1 LQCIHGFIKGHSIK
15 SENGCRLERL
25 EAMWPSLFLLHAGV
39 QCLEVGPHKL
49 EEEVRR
55 HRLDQTELHLLH
67 HIIMARLGESSWTKY
82 LKRHQTLNVGFSKKL
97 TCKRYLAA
105 GVYLF

>member
-1 LQCIHGFIKGHSIK
+1 MGFSLQCIHGSIKGHSTK

-39 QCLEVGPHKL
+39 QRLEVGPHKL

-67 HIIMARLGESSWTKY
+67 HIIMARLGET
-82 LKRHQTLNVGFSKKL
+82 HGPNI
-97 TCKRYLAA
+97 
-105 GVYLF
+105 